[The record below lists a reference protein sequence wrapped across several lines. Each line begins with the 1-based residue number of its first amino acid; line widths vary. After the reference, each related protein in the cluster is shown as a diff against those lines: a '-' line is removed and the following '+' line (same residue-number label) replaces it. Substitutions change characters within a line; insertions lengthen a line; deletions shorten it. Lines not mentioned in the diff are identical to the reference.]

1 MSLSLV
7 VDGLLILLLLATLV
21 YVARLNRRL
30 GQIRDARQEFEALIR
45 RFAQATEQADRSIEG
60 VKAAAAAEGKELQGT
75 IDRSRGLRED
85 LVFLVEKANG
95 LADRLEASIARTR
108 KDAPVQGQA
117 QGQAQAQSRAQPAA
131 VAEKPT
137 PFRHRLPTDRPPM
150 KEARREPQDA
160 AISAGER
167 DLMKALASIR

>member
-30 GQIRDARQEFEALIR
+30 GQIREARQEFEALIR

-95 LADRLEASIARTR
+95 LADRLEASIARAR
-108 KDAPVQGQA
+108 KGAPAQGQA
-117 QGQAQAQSRAQPAA
+117 QAQAQSRAQPAA

-137 PFRHRLPTDRPPM
+137 PFRSRLPMDRPPM

>member
-30 GQIRDARQEFEALIR
+30 GQIREARQEFEALIR

-108 KDAPVQGQA
+108 KDAPA

-137 PFRHRLPTDRPPM
+137 PFRSRLPMDRPPM